1 MPPHRRSTA
10 ALPDRQSFV
19 DRLERSLDR
28 LSPVQR
34 HVGEFVLRNYRE
46 VAFMSVAELAAA
58 TGVSPAGVVRFAT
71 SVEFA
76 GYPELQRALHA
87 IILSELR
94 QGDRF
99 VAALDGE
106 SGEAIAERIFRR
118 EIGNLATLREHLDRG
133 ALRAAVKQI
142 SAAPGVAVVGFRAAA
157 TLAQYAW
164 YNLRKVKEHI
174 RLFTAPGS
182 VTIDD
187 LAAADRRTA
196 VMLFTFRRYSRELVD
211 VAEFARKAGFRTIGI
226 TNNELSPL
234 ATLCDVCLFV
244 EVEELSF
251 TDYYAAPLA
260 LVNAL
265 VAEVAQGLGPQA
277 LDRLN
282 RLDDLAAERGYLFP
296 SGRKRRLSMVRSPK
310 PGHSPESETRRS
322 Q

>member
-1 MPPHRRSTA
+1 VPPHRRSTPA
-10 ALPDRQSFV
+10 PPDRQSFV

-28 LSPVQR
+28 LSPAQR
-34 HVGEFVLRNYRE
+34 QVGEYVLRNYRE

-58 TGVSPAGVVRFAT
+58 AGVSPAGVVRFAT

-99 VAALDGE
+99 VAALDGG
-106 SGEAIAERIFRR
+106 SGEAVAERILRR
-118 EIGNLATLREHLDRG
+118 EVGNLGALRANLDRG
-133 ALRAAVKQI
+133 ALRAAVKRI
-142 SAAPGVAVVGFRAAA
+142 SEAPGVVIVGFRAAA
-157 TLAQYAW
+157 TLAQYGW
-164 YNLRKVKEHI
+164 YNLRKVKENV
-174 RLFTAPGS
+174 RLYTAPGS

-187 LAAADRRTA
+187 LAAADRRT
-196 VMLFTFRRYSRELVD
+196 VVVLLTFRRYSRELVD
-211 VAEFARKAGFRTIGI
+211 VAEFVRTAGFLSVGI

-234 ATLCDVCLFV
+234 ATLCEVCLFA

-251 TDYYAAPLA
+251 TDYYAAPIA

-265 VAEVAQGLGPQA
+265 VAEVAQGLGRQA
-277 LDRLN
+277 LERLN

-296 SGRKRRLSMVRSPK
+296 SGRKRRLSMLRSRELWPR
-310 PGHSPESETRRS
+310 T
-322 Q
+322 